1 MGREKSD
8 EVRLGGTL
16 RFMQLLWELVHAMEA
31 RSRRMVSEMGVTGP
45 QRLVIRLVGKHGGI
59 SAGRLA
65 EAMKIHPSTLT
76 GILSRLVE
84 RAFVERHPDPED
96 ARRAVLTLTESGR
109 VIDGKRAGTVE
120 AAIGRALARM
130 PAQDVVAAERV
141 LASIAD
147 ELGREDV

>member
-1 MGREKSD
+1 MVREKSD

-16 RFMQLLWELVHAMEA
+16 RFMQLLWELVHALEG
-31 RSRRMVSEMGVTGP
+31 RSRRMVADMGVTGP
-45 QRLVIRLVGKHGGI
+45 QRLVVRLVGKHGGI

-65 EAMKIHPSTLT
+65 EVMKIHPSTLT
-76 GILSRLVE
+76 GILARLVT
-84 RAFVERHPDPED
+84 RGFVERHPDPDD
-96 ARRAVLTLTESGR
+96 ARRAVLSLTDAGR
-109 VIDGKRAGTVE
+109 GVDGKRAGTVE
-120 AAIGRALARM
+120 AAVGRALSRM